1 MSAATNRTRQR
12 DYAIGYGRPP
22 KHTRFRKGQSGN
34 PRGRPRGD
42 TRAIPPVG
50 LSQVLRKAAGR
61 PVSMTVDGRRT
72 RTTLAEAII
81 QQLLGKAAKGD
92 HRSTKLFCD
101 LLRLTETASDARS
114 HEEWLDLLNTED
126 VPAPTDC
133 DRAKAIAALLARAKG
148 SEPEE

>member
-1 MSAATNRTRQR
+1 MSATTNRARQR
-12 DYAIGYGRPP
+12 DYAVGYGRPP

-50 LSQVLRKAAGR
+50 LSQALRKAASR

-81 QQLLGKAAKGD
+81 QQLLAKAAKGD
-92 HRSTKLFCD
+92 HKSTKLFCD
-101 LLRLTETASDARS
+101 LVRLTETGSETRS
-114 HEEWLDLLNTED
+114 HEEWLDLLDTED
-126 VPAPTDC
+126 GPPPTDL
-133 DRAKAIAALLARAKG
+133 DRARAIAAVFERAK
-148 SEPEE
+148 SSMQDE

>member
-1 MSAATNRTRQR
+1 MTDAARRRPTSQGNYTV
-12 DYAIGYGRPP
+12 GYGRPP

-50 LSQVLRKAAGR
+50 LSQALRKAASR

-81 QQLLGKAAKGD
+81 QQLLARAAKGD

-101 LLRLTETASDARS
+101 LVRLTETDSETRS
-114 HEEWLDLLNTED
+114 HEEWLDLLNVDD
-126 VPAPTDC
+126 VPPPTDLH
-133 DRAKAIAALLARAKG
+133 RAKA
-148 SEPEE
+148 